1 MLNPT
6 NIYTLKKGCEN
17 RIFGFPQKYVKT
29 TQDTTQVTF
38 RAFQAKLGPV
48 NTIWTK
54 FHFQLFSIWLQTTFI
69 NLQISH
75 VTIIQSI
82 HCFNI
87 SFSKLNQ
94 LLNDIFLKLKN
105 IVIPGVIWS

>member
-17 RIFGFPQKYVKT
+17 RIFGFPQKYHVKT

-48 NTIWTK
+48 N
-54 FHFQLFSIWLQTTFI
+54 FFSFLIVNSDFLLQTFI
-69 NLQISH
+69 
-75 VTIIQSI
+75 
-82 HCFNI
+82 
-87 SFSKLNQ
+87 
-94 LLNDIFLKLKN
+94 
-105 IVIPGVIWS
+105 

>member
-6 NIYTLKKGCEN
+6 IIYTLKKGCEN

-48 NTIWTK
+48 N
-54 FHFQLFSIWLQTTFI
+54 FFSFLIVNSDFLLQTFI
-69 NLQISH
+69 
-75 VTIIQSI
+75 
-82 HCFNI
+82 
-87 SFSKLNQ
+87 
-94 LLNDIFLKLKN
+94 
-105 IVIPGVIWS
+105 